1 MNKVILYAVD
11 YRDGTTVYR
20 RFYRKYRNA
29 ELFVK
34 KYKEN
39 AVIHLHRMMID
50 RALKVLTRQDI
61 YGDEIIK
68 AGWIWENKKI

>member
-1 MNKVILYAVD
+1 MNKVLLYAVD
-11 YRDGTTVYR
+11 YRDGAAVYR
-20 RFYRKYRNA
+20 RFFRKYRNA

-34 KYKEN
+34 KHKEN

-68 AGWIWENKKI
+68 AGWIWENKT

>member
-20 RFYRKYRNA
+20 RFFRKYRNA

-34 KYKEN
+34 KRAEY
-39 AVIHLHRMMID
+39 ASIHLHRMMID
-50 RALKVLTRQDI
+50 RAIKVITRQDI
-61 YGDEIIK
+61 YGDEIVK
-68 AGWIWENKKI
+68 AGWLWENKK